1 MRTERE
7 YNMSLFDSLVA
18 AIIKA
23 DKENTQPQPQ
33 PQPQP
38 QEQPQPQPEPQPQ
51 PQPQKEPQPE
61 PIDYKAEYEK
71 LFAQNIT
78 LQKQLGESQQTNL
91 NLLNMTPVN
100 DTKSFSQIMR
110 GQEYH
115 PLYER
120 NKK

>member
-38 QEQPQPQPEPQPQ
+38 QDQPQPQPEPQPQ
-51 PQPQKEPQPE
+51 PPPQKEPQPE

-115 PLYER
+115 TLYER

>member
-1 MRTERE
+1 
-7 YNMSLFDSLVA
+7 MSLFDSLVA

-33 PQPQP
+33 PQ
-38 QEQPQPQPEPQPQ
+38 EQ
-51 PQPQKEPQPE
+51 PQPE

>member
-1 MRTERE
+1 
-7 YNMSLFDSLVA
+7 MSLFDSLVA

>member
-1 MRTERE
+1 MRTESE
-7 YNMSLFDSLVA
+7 YSMSLFDSLVA

-33 PQPQP
+33 PQSQP
-38 QEQPQPQPEPQPQ
+38 QAQPQPQ
-51 PQPQKEPQPE
+51 PQPQPQQEPQPEQE

-78 LQKQLGESQQTNL
+78 LQKQLGESQQANL
-91 NLLNMTPVN
+91 NLLNMTPIN

-110 GQEYH
+110 EQEYH

>member
-7 YNMSLFDSLVA
+7 HNMSLFDSLVA

-23 DKENTQPQPQ
+23 DKESTQAQTKPQPQ
-33 PQPQP
+33 Q
-38 QEQPQPQPEPQPQ
+38 QPQPEPQPQ
-51 PQPQKEPQPE
+51 PQPQQEPQPE

-110 GQEYH
+110 EQEYH

>member
-1 MRTERE
+1 
-7 YNMSLFDSLVA
+7 MSLFDSLVA

-23 DKENTQPQPQ
+23 DKENTQPQQQPQQQQPQQEQQQLQPQPQSQSQPQQQ

-38 QEQPQPQPEPQPQ
+38 QSQ
-51 PQPQKEPQPE
+51 

-71 LFAQNIT
+71 LMAQNT
-78 LQKQLGESQQTNL
+78 LLQKQLGEAQQTNL
-91 NLLNMTPVN
+91 NLLNTTQIN

-110 GQEYH
+110 EQTYH

-120 NKK
+120 SK

>member
-1 MRTERE
+1 
-7 YNMSLFDSLVA
+7 MSLFDSLVA

-23 DKENTQPQPQ
+23 DKENTQAQTKPQPEPQPQ
-33 PQPQP
+33 PEPKPQSK
-38 QEQPQPQPEPQPQ
+38 PEPQPQ
-51 PQPQKEPQPE
+51 PQPQQEQQT
-61 PIDYKAEYEK
+61 IDYKAEYEK

-110 GQEYH
+110 EQEYH